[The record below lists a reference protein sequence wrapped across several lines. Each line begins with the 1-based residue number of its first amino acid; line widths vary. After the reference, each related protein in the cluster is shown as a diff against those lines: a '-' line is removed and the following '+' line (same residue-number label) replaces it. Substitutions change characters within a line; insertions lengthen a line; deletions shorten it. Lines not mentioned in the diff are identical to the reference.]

1 VRVNFGKRLVPLSAL
16 GVGALFVGVVF
27 AMGLFAFGAYV
38 DHVRRD
44 ARSLLAEA
52 VFTAESL
59 RGNEGAADAAHA
71 IAARF
76 IQPALLVV
84 FVDRRSRVTVLRE
97 STGSGGTRA
106 SILVRARDDRRLP
119 EADGVIARITLGLG
133 TAFGLTALHAHA
145 ARLDITVDEN
155 QVRFV
160 EDVGGFFPAFAVAIV
175 LAIAI
180 AAATARVL
188 TRSALRPLDEV
199 TQALQRFSAGDF
211 TPEFIESDGNER
223 LGALALA
230 YNGAVE
236 QVERSFAERAR
247 ANAMMR
253 QFIADAGHQLRTP
266 LTVIRGFV
274 GIVRSQSHS
283 MSPSEIEHILEAM
296 GEQTLVMSALIDKL
310 ILLDQLESNEN
321 DLRVT
326 DLSALS
332 REIVA
337 PFSLA
342 HPNRSIVVDAPESEH
357 AALDPSDVRH
367 VLSNLIDNALKYTA
381 GRVSVSVRATS
392 EPDAQ
397 VVVRV
402 SDAGPGMSAKQVGR
416 AFDRFFRGRRRDVV
430 GSGLGLAIAKR
441 AAERSGG
448 TLTIESDV
456 ERGTSVILSFPRS
469 VPNGQP
475 E

>member
-1 VRVNFGKRLVPLSAL
+1 MRVNFGQRLVPISAL
-16 GVGALFVGVVF
+16 GVGALFVAVVF

-44 ARSLLAEA
+44 ATSLLAEA
-52 VFTAESL
+52 VITAESL
-59 RGNEGAADAAHA
+59 PGNAGAQDAADA

-106 SILVRARDDRRLP
+106 SILVRGRDDRRLP
-119 EADGVIARITLGLG
+119 EAAGVLARITLGLG

-160 EDVGGFFPAFAVAIV
+160 EDVRGFFPAFAIAIA
-175 LAIAI
+175 LAVAI

-199 TQALQRFSAGDF
+199 TRALERFSAGDF

-274 GIVRSQSHS
+274 GIVRSQSTS
-283 MSPSEIEHILEAM
+283 MSPSEIEHIFEAM
-296 GEQTLVMSALIDKL
+296 GEQTIVMSALIDKL
-310 ILLDQLESNEN
+310 ILLDQLESDEN

-326 DLSALS
+326 DVSRLV

-342 HPNRSIVVDAPESEH
+342 HPSRAVEVDAPQPEYVP
-357 AALDPSDVRH
+357 LDPSDLRH
-367 VLSNLIDNALKYTA
+367 VVSNLIDNALKYTA
-381 GRVSVSVRATS
+381 GRVSITVRAASEAGVVVSVT
-392 EPDAQ
+392 D
-397 VVVRV
+397 
-402 SDAGPGMSAKQVGR
+402 DGPGMSADQVGR

-441 AAERSGG
+441 AAERLGG
-448 TLTIESDV
+448 TLTIESDI
-456 ERGTSVILSFPRS
+456 ERGTSVILAFPRS
-469 VPNGQP
+469 EPNGQP